1 MHVSLQALKAF
12 ESAARLG
19 SFKLAAEELSL
30 TPTAI
35 SHHIAKLE
43 HRLSVDLFHREVR
56 KIVLTEIGEKL
67 AKQISQG
74 FRTIENAVEEVRLAS
89 NVLKVTTTSSL
100 AALIL
105 IPALHEFSLIHPD
118 ISVEVS
124 TGETLDQ
131 QLYNLPV
138 RLGNIATV
146 RASEVIRYETFN
158 MFGRQQID
166 PLAAG
171 DEPIVIF
178 TTMWKNKTL
187 AAPPLEK
194 WCALNDIAS
203 SNIIVKTFDQELFGI
218 QEALAGNGFVFASTT
233 LMSRLLKMQQIQQC
247 QTQSIQSEL
256 CYYIPYKDKLSNRKT
271 HDLIEWLERKLN
283 E

>member
-35 SHHIAKLE
+35 SHHVAKLE
-43 HRLSVDLFHREVR
+43 HRLNVDLFHREVR

-118 ISVEVS
+118 ISVEFS
-124 TGETLDQ
+124 TGEALDQ

-138 RLGNIATV
+138 RLGNIAMV
-146 RASEVIRYETFN
+146 PASEVIRYETFN
-158 MFGRQQID
+158 LFGRQQID
-166 PLAAG
+166 PFAAG

-178 TTMWKNKTL
+178 TTVWKNKTL

-194 WCALNDIAS
+194 WCALNGIAS

>member
-1 MHVSLQALKAF
+1 MQVSLQALKAF

-35 SHHIAKLE
+35 SHHVAKLE
-43 HRLSVDLFHREVR
+43 HRLSADLFHRQVR
-56 KIVLTEIGEKL
+56 KIVLTEVGEKF
-67 AKQISQG
+67 AKQISEG
-74 FRTIENAVEEVRLAS
+74 FRTIENAVEEVRLVS
-89 NVLKVTTTSSL
+89 NVVKVTTTSSL

-105 IPALHEFSLIHPD
+105 IPALQEFSFIHPE

-124 TGETLDQ
+124 TGESLDH

-138 RLGNIATV
+138 RLGNIKTV
-146 RASEVIRYETFN
+146 PASEIIRYEIFN
-158 MFGRQQID
+158 LFGRQQID
-166 PLAAG
+166 RLATG

-178 TTMWKNKTL
+178 TTTWKNKTL

-194 WCALNDIAS
+194 WCALNGIEPS
-203 SNIIVKTFDQELFGI
+203 KIIVKTFDQELFGI

-247 QTQSIQSEL
+247 QTQPIQSEL
-256 CYYIPYKDKLSNRKT
+256 CYYIANKQKLSSRKT
-271 HDLIEWLERKLN
+271 HDLIEWLEQKLN

>member
-35 SHHIAKLE
+35 SHHVAKLE

-89 NVLKVTTTSSL
+89 NVVKVTTTSSL

-146 RASEVIRYETFN
+146 PASEVIRYETFN
-158 MFGRQQID
+158 LFGRQQID
-166 PLAAG
+166 PLVAG

-178 TTMWKNKTL
+178 TTAWKNKTL

-194 WCALNDIAS
+194 WCALNGIEPS
-203 SNIIVKTFDQELFGI
+203 KFIVKTFDQELFGI

-256 CYYIPYKDKLSNRKT
+256 CYYIPDKDKLSNRKT